1 MVALSP
7 APTPTAAR
15 TRTRPR
21 TPTAKA
27 TPAAPRPAARYGL
40 AVDNPNPARPGRRC
54 WLCSIDDGKP
64 IVFGTRREARE
75 AARSTEGDGFPPVRV
90 APIGRARLL
99 ARPQPAAPAPA
110 SPAIR

>member
-7 APTPTAAR
+7 TPTA
-15 TRTRPR
+15 TRTRSR
-21 TPTAKA
+21 TPDAKA
-27 TPAAPRPAARYGL
+27 TPAAPRPAVSYGL
-40 AVDNPNPARPGRRC
+40 AVDAPDRARPGRPC
-54 WLCSIDDGKP
+54 WLCSVDDGQP

-99 ARPQPAAPAPA
+99 ARPAMPTPAAPAPA